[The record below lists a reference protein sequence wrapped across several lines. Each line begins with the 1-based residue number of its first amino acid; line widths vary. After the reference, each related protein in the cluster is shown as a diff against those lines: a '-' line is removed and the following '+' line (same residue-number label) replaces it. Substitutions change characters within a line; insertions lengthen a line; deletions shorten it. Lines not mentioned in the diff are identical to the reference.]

1 MDVDEYQHLI
11 VRSLE
16 LGVPTHIVAEV
27 YELPVATCK
36 EIQRQVR
43 VTQFSTDDQS
53 EFVENLQ
60 WRALQEADRMLRS
73 GSPDQAMKIVTSTFG
88 RQIQAAGN
96 RPSDKVQKRRDELME
111 TLRQMREAP
120 AVATVPG
127 RFVLGNTGM
136 DRRANQTEAETED
149 V

>member
-1 MDVDEYQHLI
+1 MNVDEFEHLV

-16 LGVPTHIVAEV
+16 LGVPTHIVAEL
-27 YELPVATCK
+27 YELPLATAK
-36 EIQRQVR
+36 EIQKQVR
-43 VTQFSTDDQS
+43 VRDFTTDDQA

-96 RPSDKVQKRRDELME
+96 RPSDKVTERRNELME
-111 TLRQMREAP
+111 TLRSMRESP
-120 AVATVPG
+120 AVPAAPG
-127 RFVLGNTGM
+127 RFVLGNAGT
-136 DRRANQTEAETED
+136 DRRANQSEDETED
-149 V
+149 

>member
-16 LGVPTHIVAEV
+16 LGVPTHICAELF
-27 YELPVATCK
+27 ELPQATAK

-43 VTQFSTDDQS
+43 VEQFGTDDQA

-96 RPSDKVQKRRDELME
+96 RPSDALERRRSELMD
-111 TLRQMREAP
+111 TLARMRESPAP
-120 AVATVPG
+120 VAGPG
-127 RFVLGNTGM
+127 RFVLGNTGT
-136 DRRANQTEAETED
+136 DRRANQSEDETED
-149 V
+149 

>member
-11 VRSLE
+11 TRSLE
-16 LGVPTHIVAEV
+16 LGVPTHIVAELF
-27 YELPVATCK
+27 ELPVASAK
-36 EIQRQVR
+36 EIQKHVR
-43 VTQFSTDDQS
+43 VSMFSTDDQA

-96 RPSDKVQKRRDELME
+96 RPSDKVTERRNELME
-111 TLRQMREAP
+111 TLRSMRESP
-120 AVATVPG
+120 AQPATPG
-127 RFVLGNTGM
+127 RFVLGNTGA
-136 DRRANQTEAETED
+136 DRRANQTDEPIED
-149 V
+149 

>member
-16 LGVPTHIVAEV
+16 LGVPTHICAELF
-27 YELPVATCK
+27 ELPQATAK

-43 VTQFSTDDQS
+43 VEQFGTDDQA

-96 RPSDKVQKRRDELME
+96 RPSDALERRRSELMD
-111 TLRQMREAP
+111 TLARMRESPAP
-120 AVATVPG
+120 AAGPG
-127 RFVLGNTGM
+127 RFVLGNTGT
-136 DRRANQTEAETED
+136 DRRANQSEDETED
-149 V
+149 

>member
-1 MDVDEYQHLI
+1 MDVDEYEHLI

-16 LGVPTHIVAEV
+16 LGVPTHIVGELF
-27 YELPVATCK
+27 ELPVPTAK

-43 VTQFSTDDQS
+43 VTQFSTDDQA

-96 RPSDKVQKRRDELME
+96 RPSDKVTERRNELLE
-111 TLRQMREAP
+111 TLRMMRESP
-120 AVATVPG
+120 AVPTPAG
-127 RFVLGNTGM
+127 RFVLGNTGI
-136 DRRANQTEAETED
+136 DRRANQTDEPIED
-149 V
+149 

>member
-1 MDVDEYQHLI
+1 MDVDEFQFL
-11 VRSLE
+11 VTRSLE
-16 LGVPTHIVAEV
+16 LGVPTHIVGELF
-27 YELPVATCK
+27 ELPQATAK

-43 VTQFSTDDQS
+43 VEQFGTDDQA

-96 RPSDKVQKRRDELME
+96 RPSDKVTERRNELME
-111 TLRQMREAP
+111 TFRSMRESPTPP
-120 AVATVPG
+120 ASPG
-127 RFVLGNTGM
+127 RFVLGNTGT
-136 DRRANQTEAETED
+136 DRRANQSEEEPED
-149 V
+149 